1 MFNIKMSR
9 YQAFVYFMANYMEK
23 KDFNGEESRM
33 ALHEESGTL
42 LAQYIIGESTPSKFM
57 TSSKTNINYVTMLEG
72 DRNYIPDFIYKFLKN
87 KEIVFIDM
95 IPHIVLDDDNDV
107 LHYRTWIKM
116 KSINATLYDGKNS
129 ILAKIIVEL
138 LDKRYI
144 RHIDETHRKI
154 HNKSGFVDGETSIAT
169 RQYEFS
175 KTKDLNNLETVFT
188 DKYYITFNDFF
199 DNSTLLSHEK
209 ILENLLIKLSK
220 NSIIEKGIKH
230 EIIDV
235 ADIYNTID
243 IKIKKF
249 FSSLMIS

>member
-9 YQAFVYFMANYMEK
+9 YQAFVYFMASYMER

-33 ALHEESGTL
+33 ALHEETDTL
-42 LAQYIIGESTPSKFM
+42 LAQYIIGESTPAKFM
-57 TSSKTNINYVTMLEG
+57 TSSKTNINYVTILDG
-72 DRNYIPDFIYKFLKN
+72 DRNYIPDFIYNFFRN
-87 KEIVFIDM
+87 KDIVFLDM
-95 IPHIVLDDDNDV
+95 VPYIVLDSETDV

-116 KSINATLYDGKNS
+116 KPINAMLYDGNKS
-129 ILAKIIVEL
+129 ILNKVISKL
-138 LDKRYI
+138 LDDGYLRYV
-144 RHIDETHRKI
+144 DETHRKI
-154 HNKSGFVDGETSIAT
+154 YNKSGFVDGKTSIAT

-175 KTKDLNNLETVFT
+175 KTRDLNNLETVFT

-220 NSIIEKGIKH
+220 NSIIDKGIKH